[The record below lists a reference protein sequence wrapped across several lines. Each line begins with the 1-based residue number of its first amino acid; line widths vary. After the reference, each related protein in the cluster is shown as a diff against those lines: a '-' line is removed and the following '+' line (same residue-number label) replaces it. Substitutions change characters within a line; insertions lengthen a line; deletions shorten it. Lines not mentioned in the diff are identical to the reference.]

1 MACTA
6 HVLAAPVGN
15 LTLPLQLWYSKKLQD
30 HMTVASAASVAYAQ
44 AHGYEVV
51 SAAMGW
57 VYAGTPPSP

>member
-30 HMTVASAASVAYAQ
+30 HMNLLTRVFQMPTTITLTVSI
-44 AHGYEVV
+44 HIHI
-51 SAAMGW
+51 
-57 VYAGTPPSP
+57 